1 MSGQK
6 IPMTVEGHQKLQAEL
21 EHLKRVVRKEVIE
34 AISEA
39 RKHGD
44 LKENAEYH
52 AAKERQSFVEGRI
65 IELESK
71 VSMAQVIDTTKI
83 TPTGKVIFGVTV
95 VLINVDNDEVATY
108 KIVGEEEADLKESK
122 ISITSPIARALIGKE
137 EGDVVDISTP
147 GGVVSFEIDQVKH
160 I

>member
-6 IPMTVEGHQKLQAEL
+6 IPMTVEGHQKLQTEL

-71 VSMAQVIDTTKI
+71 VSMAQVIDTNKI

-137 EGDVVDISTP
+137 KGDVVDISTP
-147 GGVVSFEIDQVKH
+147 SGIVSFEIDQVKH